1 MSGKDRKRTSIHVLE
16 DENSALRRE
25 IQFLRESLLSA
36 LNRPFE
42 SNSEGEGDQDHIQFE
57 HVVSLLERRVFDE
70 TERSVRWEHESM
82 RWRERAELAERKLND
97 LLGESSKR
105 IAALVVENE
114 TLRKTRS
121 ASLSMRSDTALPS
134 QTIEKKVDEWVRKA
148 GGVVGLG
155 EEKEEKEVRT
165 ESLIGEHSRAAKRMG
180 DKREEERAR
189 SEDDVQRISDARL
202 RRVQSANA
210 RFHES
215 LSQGIVPQRRDLCSS
230 KEEMDQHRMSGR
242 ASSSKIWD
250 VVGEGERDGSPQSDR
265 MITLLP
271 SYAMQSQ

>member
-134 QTIEKKVDEWVRKA
+134 QTIEKKVDEWVRK
-148 GGVVGLG
+148 
-155 EEKEEKEVRT
+155 E
-165 ESLIGEHSRAAKRMG
+165 
-180 DKREEERAR
+180 
-189 SEDDVQRISDARL
+189 RISDARL